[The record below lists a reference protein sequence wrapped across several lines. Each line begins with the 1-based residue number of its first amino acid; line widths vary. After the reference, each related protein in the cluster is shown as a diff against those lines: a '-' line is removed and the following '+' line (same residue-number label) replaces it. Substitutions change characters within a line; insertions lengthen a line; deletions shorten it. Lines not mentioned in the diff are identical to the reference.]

1 MKLGL
6 DFTVDINESA
16 ITKDLQLF
24 YDTFAAN
31 VIDKASYEIES
42 FAKKEIA
49 GYYNEYD
56 PEYYERTGQMY
67 AWSYKRY
74 KVKVGSKYR
83 EGGIVINPALTNHEP
98 KGITEAEIYES
109 VWDLGLHGRY
119 VRRSRYYGEY
129 FSFVVKDWVYIQ
141 GEPNRFGKI
150 EETVSNSQFQNKMFD
165 LGVKAAMKQKY
176 SVLRFS

>member
-31 VIDKASYEIES
+31 AVDKASHEIEN

-67 AWSYKRY
+67 DWSYKRY
-74 KVKVGSKYR
+74 KTKVGSKYR

-119 VRRSRYYGEY
+119 VHHLRHYGKY
-129 FSFVVKDWVYIQ
+129 LSPVAKDPIYIQ

-150 EETVSNSQFQNKMFD
+150 EEMVLNSQT
-165 LGVKAAMKQKY
+165 
-176 SVLRFS
+176 